1 MSIKWRII
9 TGFFVLYAIGFYLLY
24 DFIANDIRPRYLETV
39 EESLNDTANIL
50 ASLIEQEIEDSVINV
65 NTIKPVV
72 KKAYEKNISSRI
84 YALHKTGVSLHVYI
98 TDQNGII
105 IYSSNKHIKEGADY
119 SKWRDVRL
127 TLLGKYGARSSLLD
141 ENNPNSKSIFVAAPL
156 RYKNKIAGVITVIK
170 PEESI
175 SLFIEIAKRKALVT
189 GILTCMLF
197 IFLSFI
203 LSIWISRPVNR
214 LTEYVK
220 SLRANK
226 RSEMPAFAGKEI
238 TTLAETFTE
247 VWEDLKG
254 EKYIEQYIQTL
265 THELKSPLSSIIGSS
280 ELLEDDIPDAQK
292 KIFYKNIFRESR
304 RMESIIERML
314 ELSSIESQERLKNI
328 EKADLVAVINDI
340 LESLYPDYHKKNIIV
355 NNNTSQS
362 IKIECDIFLIRHAI
376 QNLLQNAIRFSGDGD
391 TITISADVTDTF
403 VSVIIT
409 DSGEGIPDYAAD
421 KIFNKF
427 YSLPSSNSKIKSTGL
442 GLPFV
447 KEIAALH
454 KGSITVRNNPDKGVT
469 AELTL
474 PVQQNVLVL

>member
-50 ASLIEQEIEDSVINV
+50 AALIEQEIENSVINV
-65 NTIKPVV
+65 NTIKPVI
-72 KKAYEKNISSRI
+72 KKAYEKKISSRI
-84 YALHKTGVSLHVYI
+84 YALHKTGVSLQVYI

-105 IYSSNKHIKEGADY
+105 IYSSNKYIKEGDDF

-127 TLLGKYGARSSLLD
+127 TLLGKYGARSSPLN
-141 ENNPNSKSIFVAAPL
+141 ENNPESKSIFVAAPVK
-156 RYKNKIAGVITVIK
+156 YKNKIAGVITVIK

-175 SLFIEIAKRKALVT
+175 SLFIELAKRKALVT

-197 IFLSFI
+197 IFLSFF

-220 SLRANK
+220 SLRENK
-226 RSEMPAFAGKEI
+226 RAEMPSFAGKEI
-238 TTLAETFTE
+238 TTLAETFNE

-280 ELLEDDIPDAQK
+280 ELLEDDIPHEQK
-292 KIFYKNIFRESR
+292 RIFHRNILRESR

-314 ELSSIESQERLKNI
+314 KLSSIESQDRLKSI
-328 EKADLVAVINDI
+328 EKTDIVPMITDI
-340 LESLYPDYHKKNIIV
+340 LESLYPEYHRKNITVKKN
-355 NNNTSQS
+355 TPQS
-362 IKIECDIFLIRHAI
+362 LVIECDEFLIRHAI
-376 QNLLQNAIRFSGDGD
+376 QNLLQNAVRFSGDDD
-391 TITISADVTDTF
+391 TITISAAVTDNH

-409 DSGEGIPDYAAD
+409 DSGEGIPDYAED

-427 YSLPSSNSKIKSTGL
+427 YSLPSQETKVKSTGL

-454 KGSITVRNNPDKGVT
+454 KGGITVKNNSGKGVT
-469 AELTL
+469 AELIL
-474 PVQQNVLVL
+474 PVQQNL